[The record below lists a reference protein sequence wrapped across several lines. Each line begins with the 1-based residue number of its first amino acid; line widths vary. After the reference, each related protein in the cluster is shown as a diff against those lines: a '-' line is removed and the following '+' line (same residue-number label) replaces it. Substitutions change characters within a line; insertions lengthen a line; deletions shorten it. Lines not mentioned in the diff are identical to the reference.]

1 MTIILDGTTGITA
14 PVITTPGAS
23 INTNISYT
31 GTLTGGTGVVN
42 LGSGQLVKDA
52 AGNVGL
58 GVTPSAWYSAY
69 KAMQLGISSSLF
81 GSTSGSA
88 VWLNSNAYKNASNVD
103 TYIATAT
110 ASSYQ
115 QLFGSHTWFTAP
127 SGTAGNAIAFTQ
139 AMTLDASG
147 NLLVGTTTHVGGAQ
161 NNNSFDYSPSLQA
174 AIINHV
180 SGTPSTYTWLNFGY
194 STSIIGSIAQVG
206 TTGTLYNTTSDYRLK
221 TVIGPVAD
229 AGTRIDSLLPVE
241 YEWKAD
247 GARTRGFLAHQF
259 QEVYAGSV
267 TGTKDAVDEDGKPK
281 YQAMQASSS
290 EVIADLVAE
299 IQSLRKRL
307 TALENK

>member
-1 MTIILDGTTGITA
+1 MTITLNGTTGITTPA
-14 PVITTPGAS
+14 ITDVSTGNVA
-23 INTNISYT
+23 YT
-31 GTLTGGTGVVN
+31 GTLTGGTGIVN

-58 GVTPSAWYSAY
+58 GVTPSAWGSGW
-69 KAMQLGISSSLF
+69 KALQLPNGTSISSHPAVAYTYY
-81 GSTSGSA
+81 TSNGYFDSS
-88 VWLNSNAYKNASNVD
+88 SNIR
-103 TYIATAT
+103 YIAAGGAT
-110 ASSYQ
+110 QYAHGGFDGRHLWY
-115 QLFGSHTWFTAP
+115 TAP
-127 SGTAGNAIAFTQ
+127 SGTAGAAIAFAQ

-147 NLLVGTTTHVGGAQ
+147 NLLVGTTSTGGNAGIQ
-161 NNNSFDYSPSLQA
+161 IIPNAGNCFQS
-174 AIINHV
+174 INHITGSA
-180 SGTPSTYTWLNFGY
+180 SGSSYLYFNYAG
-194 STSIIGSIAQVG
+194 SSIGTITQTG
-206 TTGTLYNTTSDYRLK
+206 TTAVLYNTTSDYRLK

-229 AGTRIDSLLPVE
+229 AGSRIDSLQPVE

-247 GARTRGFLAHQF
+247 GVRTRGFLAHQF

-290 EVIADLVAE
+290 EVIADLIAE